1 MCRAQE
7 QFASVFGHKKGVV
20 PTIQPEPS
28 VKRAIVDTPNER
40 LADVLREAC
49 NIAEGQDAYLTKMTS
64 PPSEAC
70 AALGKATENAN
81 WGELHASGQT
91 MFRFSSAWTTDN
103 VEAKTLAMFAY
114 MLKAKR
120 VLEIGMFTGY
130 GALTIAEALPA
141 DGEMITFEIDPC
153 GPAASPAPPRR
164 AEDRP
169 AARP

>member
-1 MCRAQE
+1 MHGQE
-7 QFASVFGHKKGVV
+7 
-20 PTIQPEPS
+20 E
-28 VKRAIVDTPNER
+28 
-40 LADVLREAC
+40 
-49 NIAEGQDAYLTKMTS
+49 YLLKCTS
-64 PPSEAC
+64 PPSAAAVALEAKTRGADWKSFH
-70 AALGKATENAN
+70 AA
-81 WGELHASGQT
+81 GETKFL
-91 MFRFSSAWTTDN
+91 FSDCWTTDV
-103 VEAKTLAMFAY
+103 VEAKTLAMFAA